1 FQQHLPQMCHR
12 HRISRLCFLFFFIFV
27 CAGTPA
33 EIKPGG
39 SIVISASSIPKS
51 FNPIVAK
58 ETSTT
63 FVTGFIFEG
72 LIATD
77 GVSLKVKPNLA
88 KSWDVDATGKI
99 WTFHLR
105 RDVYWN
111 DGVQF
116 TAKDVEFTFNRLI
129 FNPDIPTSSR
139 DVFTINNQS
148 IKVKAID
155 QFTVQFILP
164 DRFAPFL
171 RLMGQEILPEH
182 KYKKDVDEKRFSS
195 AMGLNSKPQDI
206 VGTGPFML
214 EDFRPGEW
222 VILTK
227 NKLYWKHDLNGNQQP
242 YLDRIIILTIPDQNM
257 ALLKFKK
264 GELDMISLRAQDYLL
279 LKKANLSGVKFYNVG
294 PSLSS
299 EFLVFNQNLDSNI
312 PEYKKEW
319 FRNINF
325 RRAVACAID
334 RQTIINNIFA
344 GLGYPL
350 YGPVNE
356 SVQEFY
362 NPRIK
367 KFPYN
372 IDQAKKYLMEGGF
385 QLRRDGLLYDS
396 KGNQVS
402 FSLIT
407 NSNNSER
414 IEQANLIRNDLEKLG
429 MKVNFLPVDF
439 NSLVT
444 RINATKDW
452 ESVIIGLTGG
462 IDPHFGKNVWVT
474 TGHLHLWNLGSP
486 RSVYEWEKEVDR
498 IFEDA
503 AREMDQKKRKLLYDR
518 WQELMCENQVMI
530 FTATQAVLYAVRDK
544 FGNLKPTVYG
554 GLFHNI
560 EEIYIKSR
568 CQY

>member
-1 FQQHLPQMCHR
+1 
-12 HRISRLCFLFFFIFV
+12 LFFFIFV

>member
-1 FQQHLPQMCHR
+1 M
-12 HRISRLCFLFFFIFV
+12 FFFIFV

>member
-1 FQQHLPQMCHR
+1 L
-12 HRISRLCFLFFFIFV
+12 LFGCI
-27 CAGTPA
+27 CYS
-33 EIKPGG
+33 EELKNGG
-39 SIVISASSIPKS
+39 SIVISSSSVPKS

-63 FVTGFIFEG
+63 FITGFIFEG
-72 LIATD
+72 LTTTD
-77 GVSLKVKPNLA
+77 GVTQKVKPNLA
-88 KSWDVDATGKI
+88 KSWDIDKTGKI
-99 WTFHLR
+99 WTLHLR
-105 RDVYWN
+105 DDVFWN

-116 TAKDVEFTFNRLI
+116 TAWDVEFTFNRLI

-139 DVFTINNQS
+139 DVFTIGDKP
-148 IKVKAID
+148 IRVEVVDK
-155 QFTVQFILP
+155 FTVKFYLP
-164 DRFAPFL
+164 DSFAPFL
-171 RLMGQEILPEH
+171 RLMGQEILPKH
-182 KYKKDVDEKRFSS
+182 KYEKIVDQKGFSF
-195 AMGLNSKPQDI
+195 AMGLNSKPEDI

-222 VILTK
+222 VILKK
-227 NKLYWKHDLNGNQQP
+227 NKRYWKKDSQGNQLP
-242 YLDRIIILTIPDQNM
+242 YLDRIIILTIPDQNL

-279 LKKANLSGVKFYNVG
+279 LKKANPPDVKFFNVG
-294 PSLSS
+294 PSLGS

-312 PEYKKEW
+312 PDYKKEW
-319 FRNINF
+319 FRNLNF
-325 RRAVACAID
+325 RKAVSCAID
-334 RQTIINNIFA
+334 RETIIRNIFA

-356 SVQEFY
+356 SVKEFY
-362 NPRIK
+362 NPNIK
-367 KFPYN
+367 KFQYN
-372 IDQAKKYLMEGGF
+372 LDMARKFLADGGF
-385 QLRRDGLLYDS
+385 KIHSDGYLYDS

-452 ESVIIGLTGG
+452 EAVMIGLTGG
-462 IDPHFGKNVWVT
+462 LDPHFGKNVWVT
-474 TGHLHLWNLGSP
+474 TGHLHLWNLGSV
-486 RSVYEWEKEVDR
+486 RSVYEWEKEVDK
-498 IFEDA
+498 IFEQA
-503 AREMDQKKRKLLYDR
+503 AREMDEKKRKALYDR
-518 WQELMCENQVMI
+518 WQEIFCENQPMT
-530 FTATQAVLYAVRDK
+530 FTVTSAVLYAVRDK
-544 FGNLKPTVYG
+544 FENIKPTVYG

-560 EEIYIKSR
+560 EEIYIKKR
-568 CQY
+568 TH